1 MEVSPVGHNS
11 DRKIFVEIF
20 VGRGILSRA
29 MVQSGFSVLSVDHEN
44 NGAVTPLDMLDLTNQ
59 HGRESSLGHFVLT
72 IWGCSTLGAAQWYS
86 KPAVGS
92 SGHPISP
99 TFTRSSCNVQRFG
112 ERDLSCMLPWVAEA
126 QDHCLAR
133 DKRIFLFTCS
143 RSLQPVLRLHDLA
156 TAAQGKR
163 SEKHHP
169 LRPKVRIRP
178 QAPN

>member
-1 MEVSPVGHNS
+1 VHNS

-44 NGAVTPLDMLDLTNQ
+44 NGAVTPLDMLDLTTSM
-59 HGRESSLGHFVLT
+59 GVKVLWDILSSP
-72 IWGCSTLGAAQWYS
+72 WGCSTLGAAQWYS